1 MSEKFNPRDIPHRDH
16 YDRLETWAMS
26 VLGRLSG
33 KELSEM
39 QADLM
44 QNAKEAVRGD
54 DDAEKVIA
62 MLAEIGFCRVI
73 DAMAEVIEREGL
85 A

>member
-1 MSEKFNPRDIPHRDH
+1 MSDKFNPRDIPHRAH

-33 KELSEM
+33 EKLSDL
-39 QADLM
+39 QVDLM
-44 QNAKEAVRGD
+44 QNAREAVNGD
-54 DDAEKVIA
+54 DDTEKVIA
-62 MLAEIGFCRVI
+62 VLAEIGFCRVI